1 MAVVRDSGLSPAA
14 VKVILLIVLPSD
26 LNIILSLTKRHYIR
40 RMLIQ

>member
-1 MAVVRDSGLSPAA
+1 MAVVRDSGLSHVA

-26 LNIILSLTKRHYIR
+26 LNIILALTKPRYIR